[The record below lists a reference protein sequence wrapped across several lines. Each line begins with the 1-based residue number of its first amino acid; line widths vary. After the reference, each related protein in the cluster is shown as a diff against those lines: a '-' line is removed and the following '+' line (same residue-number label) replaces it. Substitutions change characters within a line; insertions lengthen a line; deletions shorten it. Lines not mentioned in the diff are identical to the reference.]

1 MFKCKY
7 RRLLNPLFLCFDLWY
22 VPTYIDRVWLLNNYW
37 SLYHFLIKHEVMF
50 YVAFNFPKI
59 WLLASSPPSFPPT
72 CPCAHRVPTPLVSF
86 SSSNTESVILRQGFG
101 LAVSCLEHF
110 FVSYW
115 SDTASL
121 ARLLQAS
128 SLRLLGLHD
137 SSATWQTG
145 VCLLIAS
152 STLVSPLAGR
162 I

>member
-1 MFKCKY
+1 MVTTT
-7 RRLLNPLFLCFDLWY
+7 PLHSFRF
-22 VPTYIDRVWLLNNYW
+22 W
-37 SLYHFLIKHEVMF
+37 SLRLCLFPDLKPSVPSNHFLIKHEVMF

-59 WLLASSPPSFPPT
+59 WLLASSLPSFPPT

-101 LAVSCLEHF
+101 LAISCLEHL

-115 SDTASL
+115 SDTASS

-145 VCLLIAS
+145 VCLLIAP
-152 STLVSPLAGR
+152 STLVSPVAGR